1 MSILTLVPSRGRPER
16 AQAMADSYL
25 ATASGEAALI
35 ILVDPDDPALEGYR
49 DVRPQP
55 VVMPKP
61 MGYTAALNWGATHGL
76 RAHALSRGIDWGEPD
91 PREADF
97 DVLGAFGDDVL
108 FRTPGWDRIVE
119 QALATPGIA
128 YGDDLIHGK
137 NHPSA
142 VWMSSAIAK
151 ALGWL
156 ALPAT
161 THQWA
166 DDAWKRLGQELG
178 LLRFLPDVVVEHLHP
193 AVGKAEWDPTYAS
206 VFEDERAKRDF
217 EGFTHWV
224 DDGGLQSDAA
234 KVRAALEVTA

>member
-1 MSILTLVPSRGRPER
+1 MSIWTLVPSRGRPER
-16 AQAMADSYL
+16 AKAMAESYL
-25 ATASGEAALI
+25 ATSTIGRAHVLF
-35 ILVDPDDPALEGYR
+35 LLDPDDPTLADYEGVNR
-49 DVRPQP
+49 HVLPE
-55 VVMPKP
+55 P
-61 MGYTAALNWGATHGL
+61 MRYTRALNYGARQLIHEKD
-76 RAHALSRGIDWGEPD
+76 AI
-91 PREADF
+91 
-97 DVLGAFGDDVL
+97 LGAFGDDVL

-119 QALATPGIA
+119 EALSTPGIA

-178 LLRFLPDVVVEHLHP
+178 LLRFLPDVIVEHMHP
-193 AVGKAEWDPTYAS
+193 AVNKGEWDDTYAA
-206 VFEDERAKRDF
+206 VFNDERAKSDY

-224 DDGGLQSDAA
+224 DDGGLQADAV
-234 KVRAALEVTA
+234 KVRAIL